1 MGLFFNV
8 VLAVFAATG
17 SFLFGYDSGVMTLVI
32 QSPNFLAYFNT
43 KPESAIIGA
52 INATF
57 SGGAV
62 FGSFMSVCSTID
74 SSSSDTNNTI
84 GADSPWTVL
93 AGGRRSWLEQ
103 RSISLAL
110 FSSQQLKISPWS
122 S

>member
-8 VLAVFAATG
+8 ALSVFAATG

-32 QSPNFLAYFNT
+32 QSPNFLIYFNT

-62 FGSFMSVCSTID
+62 FGSLMSVCS
-74 SSSSDTNNTI
+74 DTTF
-84 GADSPWTVL
+84 DL
-93 AGGRRSWLEQ
+93 
-103 RSISLAL
+103 IS
-110 FSSQQLKISPWS
+110 
-122 S
+122 